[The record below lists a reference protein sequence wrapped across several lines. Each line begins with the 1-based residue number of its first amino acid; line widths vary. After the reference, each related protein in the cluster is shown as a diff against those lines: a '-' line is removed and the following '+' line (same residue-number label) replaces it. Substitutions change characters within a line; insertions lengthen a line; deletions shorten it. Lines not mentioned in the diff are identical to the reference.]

1 MEKCFRN
8 TRKASH
14 QVADGND
21 GNGTGALC
29 ALRNLK
35 SEQ

>member
-1 MEKCFRN
+1 MKAYFRF

-35 SEQ
+35 FEQ